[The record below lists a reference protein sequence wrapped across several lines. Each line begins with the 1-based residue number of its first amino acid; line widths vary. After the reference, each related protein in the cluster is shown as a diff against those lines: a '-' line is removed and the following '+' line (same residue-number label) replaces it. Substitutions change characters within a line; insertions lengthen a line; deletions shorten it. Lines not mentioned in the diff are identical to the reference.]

1 MSGDI
6 VNNVGVVQS
15 GLQAW
20 IDTNIKPNVVE
31 VLNVKEVYVNNN
43 ARSYD
48 VSVLVTVNADG
59 ATNIATQPVFAVDEN
74 LATEK
79 FYFGRNKVQNFV
91 APANEVN
98 KEALI
103 ATTLNALK
111 QQDPNAKFVGLEVD
125 TNNGITIYKIQ
136 VNGVNKAY
144 TILDGSLTELEII

>member
-48 VSVLVTVNADG
+48 VSVLVTVNGDG

-144 TILDGSLTELEII
+144 TILDGNLTELEII